1 VRHEAWGWEGHVD
14 ARWRLCRR
22 AAFNGS
28 VARFK
33 LVVSVVGYLF
43 ASLCLLFPFV
53 CLMVCWWCRLDLKL
67 YVNAAPLVRE
77 GGSNCVSFACVLFVT
92 ADSIGFMVDASILLC
107 LEGICPVSVSFCRVL
122 IVLARFVMFCSRLWS
137 TSSLPPA
144 L

>member
-1 VRHEAWGWEGHVD
+1 VRHGAWGWEGHVD

-43 ASLCLLFPFV
+43 ASLCLFFPFV

-67 YVNAAPLVRE
+67 YVNAAPLVCE
-77 GGSNCVSFACVLFVT
+77 GG
-92 ADSIGFMVDASILLC
+92 
-107 LEGICPVSVSFCRVL
+107 L
-122 IVLARFVMFCSRLWS
+122 IVCHLRACCLLPLIPLGLWWMLPFYFVWRAFAPSLYRFAGYLLFWLVL
-137 TSSLPPA
+137 
-144 L
+144 